1 MYNKNKS
8 GLNMLPCST
17 LTVTGFGSEDMLLI
31 DVTAVRDDKYE
42 RNQLTTEVENPR
54 FCNFK
59 ISSS

>member
-1 MYNKNKS
+1 MP
-8 GLNMLPCST
+8 PCGT
-17 LTVTGFGSEDMLLI
+17 PTVTGFGSEDMLLI

-42 RNQLTTEVENPR
+42 RNHGLKLTTEVENPR